1 MKKILGDLF
10 RRIELNRNR
19 LKDSMY
25 LAKDLFDQNDSWPG
39 DFQGRDILA
48 LTSLYKAYE
57 GYDDKQKDVLKQLED
72 IFALLDQKVNRYGY
86 FGKEFNGE
94 YVNEQQVSSN
104 SWFIRGLVNYYNITK
119 NDKYLKQI
127 KSIVDNFLVPIS
139 SFYERYPTQRKK
151 QDLGGVSGFND
162 GTVINGWELS
172 TDIGCAFIMLDG
184 ISAAY
189 EVYQDEKVKNII
201 ELMINAF
208 LKIDYLNLECQTHAT
223 LSCTRGI
230 IRYSKYNKKYFNY
243 AVRIFDDYLSKGM
256 TYDYANINWF
266 NRFTTWTEPCGIIDS
281 MIIARKLYEITKEEK
296 YLDVFN
302 RIYTNS
308 LRTFQRINGGAGCS
322 TCAIK
327 DNYLMKSYL
336 YEAFFCCTMRL
347 GDGLCYLTNFSIVNN
362 ENNLIVN
369 FPVKLEY
376 EDDNISFLL
385 DNEFYYND
393 NRIIINVTRLIK
405 PIVLK
410 IRLPK
415 DSFVEKYD
423 INGRWLEV
431 NLTEEKEYVFNFKNN
446 INSQNG
452 ILFFGDMLLTKK
464 KEKME
469 HELFINKEVYSYVYD
484 NSKFDE
490 RELDEKVQYVK

>member
-10 RRIELNRNR
+10 RRIKLNRNR

-189 EVYQDEKVKNII
+189 ELYQDEKVKNII

-266 NRFTTWTEPCGIIDS
+266 NRFTTWTEP
-281 MIIARKLYEITKEEK
+281 
-296 YLDVFN
+296 
-302 RIYTNS
+302 
-308 LRTFQRINGGAGCS
+308 
-322 TCAIK
+322 
-327 DNYLMKSYL
+327 
-336 YEAFFCCTMRL
+336 
-347 GDGLCYLTNFSIVNN
+347 
-362 ENNLIVN
+362 
-369 FPVKLEY
+369 
-376 EDDNISFLL
+376 
-385 DNEFYYND
+385 
-393 NRIIINVTRLIK
+393 
-405 PIVLK
+405 
-410 IRLPK
+410 
-415 DSFVEKYD
+415 
-423 INGRWLEV
+423 
-431 NLTEEKEYVFNFKNN
+431 
-446 INSQNG
+446 
-452 ILFFGDMLLTKK
+452 
-464 KEKME
+464 
-469 HELFINKEVYSYVYD
+469 
-484 NSKFDE
+484 
-490 RELDEKVQYVK
+490 